1 MMLMLSRLVCS
12 KNNLFFAFL
21 VAGYIFDVI
30 LYDYIDFTSAD
41 ELMALFLLFFSGLII
56 NERRNIKEMIPL
68 FVVLIIF
75 LFYTTY
81 SFSIH
86 SNIPNAI
93 LKDLLIQIKPFLAFY
108 CTYLIA
114 PSFTTSQKRLIVVM
128 CLTSSLMMLGI
139 GLSNGIFLF
148 FGHQSYFAKAIIA
161 TAFLYL
167 YCCSDNW
174 EDMLVFILILCIG
187 FFSTRAKF
195 YGFCGIAIFLI
206 LLYKAGIEIKFNIS
220 GCLIAICV
228 LAIAVWL
235 GKDKIILYYVD
246 GMMNSREMWSRPAML
261 LTSLRI
267 FIDYIPFGCGLASFA
282 SFVSGEY
289 YSSIYEAYG
298 ISHLW
303 GISKSNPAYVADAYY
318 PVLAQFGIIGVGLYV
333 YFWIWV
339 VFKGIKLGNY
349 GYKKEYLLIL
359 LSAIF
364 FAIEGV
370 ADATF
375 SQNRG
380 LFILIITAMTVAK
393 YKDLCLNKVE
403 KGTF

>member
-1 MMLMLSRLVCS
+1 MLSQLVCS

-30 LYDYIDFTSAD
+30 LYDFIDFTSVD
-41 ELMALFLLFFSGLII
+41 ELMALFLIFFSGLIVY
-56 NERRNIKEMIPL
+56 ERKNIKEVIPL
-68 FVVLIIF
+68 CIIFGIF
-75 LFYTTY
+75 LFYTLY
-81 SFSIH
+81 SFIIH
-86 SNIPNAI
+86 SNVPKAI

-114 PSFTTSQKRLIVVM
+114 PSFTMPQKRFIVIM
-128 CLTSSLMMLGI
+128 CLASSFLMLEI
-139 GLSNGIFLF
+139 GLSNGIFTF
-148 FGHQSYFAKAIIA
+148 FGHQSYFAKTIIA
-161 TAFLYL
+161 TGFLYL
-167 YCCSDNW
+167 YCSSDSK
-174 EDMLVFILILCIG
+174 EDMIAFIVILCIG
-187 FFSTRAKF
+187 LFSTRAKF
-195 YGFCGIAIFLI
+195 YGFLGISCFLIFL
-206 LLYKAGIEIKFNIS
+206 YKMKIEFKFNIR
-220 GCLIAICV
+220 GCLIAFC
-228 LAIAVWL
+228 AIAIIVWL

-261 LTSLRI
+261 LTSIQI
-267 FIDYIPFGCGLASFA
+267 FIDYIPFGCGLGSFA

-289 YSSIYEAYG
+289 YSSIYETYG

-303 GISKSNPAYVADAYY
+303 GISKSNPAFVADAYY
-318 PVLAQFGIIGVGLYV
+318 PVLAQFGLIGAGLYI

-339 VFKGIKLGNY
+339 IRKGIKLGKY

-359 LSAIF
+359 LSAVF

-380 LFILIITAMTVAK
+380 LFVLIISAMTMAK
-393 YKDLCLNKVE
+393 CNDICLNKAG
-403 KGTF
+403 KRTF

>member
-1 MMLMLSRLVCS
+1 MLSRLVCS

-86 SNIPNAI
+86 SNIPKAI

-318 PVLAQFGIIGVGLYV
+318 PVLAQFGIIGVGYGLSL
-333 YFWIWV
+333 
-339 VFKGIKLGNY
+339 KG
-349 GYKKEYLLIL
+349 
-359 LSAIF
+359 
-364 FAIEGV
+364 
-370 ADATF
+370 
-375 SQNRG
+375 
-380 LFILIITAMTVAK
+380 
-393 YKDLCLNKVE
+393 
-403 KGTF
+403 